1 MWARLEDE
9 LLDHPKIS
17 QAGRTIGKNGR
28 VIAIG
33 FYAVALM
40 YCNRHLSDG
49 YLAFDVVEG
58 FASYVINPLAVADAL
73 ASAGLF
79 NKTDTGYRIHDYREY
94 NPSAAEIKQKRKV
107 DRLRK
112 AEDRA
117 KKAAIGNG
125 AG

>member
-17 QAGRTIGKNGR
+17 QAGRKIGKNGR

-49 YLAFDVVEG
+49 YLAFDVVECLT
-58 FASYVINPLAVADAL
+58 SYVIKPRAVADAL
-73 ASAGLF
+73 ATAGLF
-79 NKTDTGYRIHDYREY
+79 DKTELGYWIHDYREY
-94 NPSAAEIKQKRKV
+94 NPSAAEIKRKRKA
-107 DRLRK
+107 DR
-112 AEDRA
+112 
-117 KKAAIGNG
+117 
-125 AG
+125 

>member
-17 QAGRTIGKNGR
+17 QAGRAIGKNGR

-49 YLAFDVVEG
+49 YLRFDVVEG
-58 FASYVINPLAVADAL
+58 FASYVFNPLAVADAL
-73 ASAGLF
+73 ATAGLLD
-79 NKTDTGYRIHDYREY
+79 KTDTGYRIHDYREY
-94 NPSAAEIKQKRKV
+94 NPSAAEIKRRRKA
-107 DRLRK
+107 DRVRK
-112 AEDRA
+112 AERRA
-117 KKAAIGNG
+117 NG
-125 AG
+125 AA